1 MGRELLLVQPGR
13 HQVEQPATPRV
24 AAEVLKVTDVAVAQ
38 ADRWVMPALF
48 VHSRTDTM
56 CDPEGTERMFGLIA
70 SSKQSTLA
78 WTQDLGCPEMW
89 HALISER
96 GCERTRGFCSTSRA
110 RPSIFAATR

>member
-1 MGRELLLVQPGR
+1 MLR
-13 HQVEQPATPRV
+13 ATDDAHPR
-24 AAEVLKVTDVAVAQ
+24 AAA
-38 ADRWVMPALF
+38 WVMPALF

-96 GCERTRGFCSTSRA
+96 GCELVHEKIVSWIEGRLA
-110 RPSIFAATR
+110 